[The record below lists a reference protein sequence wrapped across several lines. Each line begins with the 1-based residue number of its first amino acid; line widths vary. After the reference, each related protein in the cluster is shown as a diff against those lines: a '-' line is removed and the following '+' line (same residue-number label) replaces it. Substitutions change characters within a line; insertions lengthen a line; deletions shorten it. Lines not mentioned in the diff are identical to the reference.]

1 MTEMVTRVVLPEE
14 WSRGELDPSPFVL
27 ETEQFARSV
36 EALHAFL
43 NPSERCQLLPC
54 DLAI

>member
-1 MTEMVTRVVLPEE
+1 MVTRVVLPEE